1 MSKIKELRLKRGLTQ
16 EEVAKHLGVTRT
28 AVNYWEQEKQSP
40 RSRYIKPLA
49 QILRCKVADL
59 L

>member
-1 MSKIKELRLKRGLTQ
+1 MSKIKELRIKRGLTQ

-28 AVNYWEQEKQSP
+28 AVVFWEQEKQSP
-40 RSRYIKPLA
+40 RSRYLKPLA
-49 QILRCKVADL
+49 HILRCKVPDL